1 MKRKKYS
8 PGEIHQHSRKRTFRL
23 HKRAKLRESIGIIQS
38 KNSLDISLLNVNGYT
53 GDTIVTVGETI
64 ASKSPDICILLET
77 KRRKEVLAPNVHIN
91 GYETIDRRRSNTAGD
106 RGGGGIL
113 MYLRNDKGLDIKEY
127 EPIIDNEDHAFVANE
142 RVWVT
147 VHGLKYKTAV
157 CGLYLGFQADDDR
170 HGI

>member
-23 HKRAKLRESIGIIQS
+23 HKRAKLRDSVGIIQS
-38 KNSLDISLLNVNGYT
+38 KNSLDISLLNVDGYS
-53 GDTIVTVGETI
+53 GDTIATVGET
-64 ASKSPDICILLET
+64 KC
-77 KRRKEVLAPNVHIN
+77 RKEVLAPNVHIN
-91 GYETIDRRRSNTAGD
+91 GYEIIDRRRSNTAGD

-113 MYLRNDKGLDIKEY
+113 MYLRNDIGLDIKEY
-127 EPIIDNEDHAFVANE
+127 EPIIDKEDHAFVAKE

-170 HGI
+170 HGIWNDTMY